1 MICYHCGCNL
11 TEHDF
16 CTNCGVDVSS
26 YKIVVS
32 ASNIFYNEGLEKAKV
47 RDLSGAVAS
56 LRQCLKLNKNHVDA
70 RNLLGLVYFEMGE
83 SILALNEWVISKN
96 LRSKKNLAGEYL
108 KLIQNNP
115 GKLDALN
122 ATIKK
127 YNQALTYCYQDS
139 TDMAV
144 IQLKKVLSMN
154 SKYVQAHLLLALL
167 YVHYED
173 WPKAKKELERVL
185 RIDTNNTQAL
195 RYLQEIAKM
204 TGESEGNS
212 KSSNKSNSKAKTVT
226 TNNNIISDDSYQYQS
241 GNETIIQPL
250 NYSEKRSFQSVWN
263 IVIGIIVGFA
273 VAWFLVLPARIQTE
287 KATINEELRKVS
299 EQLDV
304 KTATINELESKVK
317 TLEEET
323 SNLQGQLEGF
333 VGSGGTLEDV
343 NNLLQAARTYI
354 ETPDESVKVGEYLE
368 KINPESITEESSE
381 SFTSLYS
388 LLLREVGEDIGKKYY
403 KEGMDKYQSGDYEAA
418 IEALTRAVAYDA
430 DNQDAYYN
438 LGNSYRK
445 LEKTGEAIEVYQKII
460 ELFPSTSMANRAQ
473 SFIKELTEE

>member
-16 CTNCGVDVSS
+16 CTNCGADVSS
-26 YKIVVS
+26 YKVVVS
-32 ASNIFYNEGLEKAKV
+32 ASNVYYNEGLEKAKV

-122 ATIKK
+122 STIKK
-127 YNQALTYCYQDS
+127 YNQSLNYCYQDS
-139 TDMAV
+139 LDIAV
-144 IQLKKVLSMN
+144 IQLKKVLAMN
-154 SKYVQAHLLLALL
+154 PKYVQAHLLLALL
-167 YVHYED
+167 YMQSED
-173 WPKAKKELERVL
+173 WAKAKKELEKVL
-185 RIDTNNTQAL
+185 KIDTNNTRAL
-195 RYLQEIAKM
+195 GYLQEINAVYTDNDGAK
-204 TGESEGNS
+204 GSAKS
-212 KSSNKSNSKAKTVT
+212 KVKAA
-226 TNNNIISDDSYQYQS
+226 TNVNHIISEESYQYQS

-250 NYSEKRSFQSVWN
+250 NYSERKNIQSIWN
-263 IVIGIIVGFA
+263 LAIGIMVGFA
-273 VAWFLVLPARIQTE
+273 VAWFLVLPAKIQTE
-287 KATINEELRKVS
+287 KATINDELRLVS

-323 SNLQGQLEGF
+323 STLQGQLEGF

-343 NNLLQAARTYI
+343 NNLLCAARVYI
-354 ETPDESVKVGEYLE
+354 ETPGDVVKIGDYLE
-368 KINPESITEESSE
+368 KINPDSVTEESSE
-381 SFTSLYS
+381 SFTSLYG
-388 LLLREVGEDIGKKYY
+388 LLLRQVGVDIGNEYY
-403 KEGMDKYQSGDYEAA
+403 QKGMKEYQNGDFEAA
-418 IEALTRAVAYDA
+418 IELLTRAVTYDGK
-430 DNQDAYYN
+430 NQDAYFN
-438 LGNSYRK
+438 LGNAYRK
-445 LEKTGEAIEVYQKII
+445 LEMTGEAIEVYQKII
-460 ELFPSTSMANRAQ
+460 EVFPSTSMANRAQ
-473 SFIKELTEE
+473 SYINELTAE